1 MKIAFIDEDLS
12 PRTGSRRFTYEV
24 TRELLN
30 MGHEVKI
37 LTAKMNTETCFR
49 EYLSMPIEL
58 VSKDSPHNWVN
69 LRQVDTQTKKHASLL
84 DVQGNLRYHL
94 RQASLI
100 MEIGKRAEEL
110 KCDVAMLQY
119 HGEHWLLPIFYY
131 LRGPAGSVYLNV
143 VPPMPRP
150 RALPFQELTLSRRFV
165 DQALNFSQ
173 VGRWKV
179 RSSSNL
185 ALILAPSN
193 YLLELADKQGLL
205 KHKKQAVVPLGVNHS
220 RFHPTGEEEPFALY
234 LGRIHPHKSLE
245 LAIVAM
251 KNVTSNVSLV
261 IAGDIEE
268 QFLFYKAKLISLAEK
283 LKISDRVRI
292 IHAPS
297 DSQVVRLMQQ
307 CSVFLFPSTIDTF
320 GLVALEAMA
329 CGKPVVACNRGG
341 VPETVGNGGFLLEP
355 DAEKW
360 QEAVSRL
367 FSDSDLRKRMGNQAL
382 ERSKY
387 FSWENT
393 AKRLIHAFG
402 TLNSKSLQEI
412 KN

>member
-37 LTAKMNTETCFR
+37 LTAKMNAETCFR
-49 EYLSMPIEL
+49 EYLSMPVEL

-69 LRQVDTQTKKHASLL
+69 LRQADKQKNKPTSLL

-94 RQASLI
+94 RQASLM
-100 MEIGKRAEEL
+100 MELSRRVDEL

-119 HGEHWLLPIFYY
+119 HGEHWLLPVFYY
-131 LRGPAGSVYLNV
+131 LREPTGSVYLNV
-143 VPPMPRP
+143 VPPKPRP
-150 RALPFQELTLSRRFV
+150 QALPFQELTLSRRIV
-165 DQALNFSQ
+165 DQTLNFSQ

-179 RSSSNL
+179 RSYSNL
-185 ALILAPSN
+185 ELIIAPSN
-193 YLLELADKQGLL
+193 YLLEQARKQGLI
-205 KHKKQAVVPLGVNHS
+205 KQRKTEVIPLGVNHS
-220 RFHPTGEEEPFALY
+220 KFYPTGEEEPFALY

-245 LAIVAM
+245 LAIMAM
-251 KNVTSNVSLV
+251 RKTDSRTSLV

-268 QFLFYKAKLISLAEK
+268 RFLYYKTKLAILAEK
-283 LKISDRVRI
+283 LGISDRVNI
-292 IHAPS
+292 ILSPS
-297 DSQVVRLMQQ
+297 DTQVVRLMQM

-341 VPETVGNGGFLLEP
+341 VPETVGNAGFLLEP
-355 DAEKW
+355 DVEKW
-360 QEAVSRL
+360 QEVVSRL
-367 FSDSDLRKRMGNQAL
+367 FSDFNFRKQMSSQAL
-382 ERSKY
+382 ERSKS

-393 AKRLIHAFG
+393 AKRLIRAF
-402 TLNSKSLQEI
+402 TTINPSNI
-412 KN
+412 

>member
-1 MKIAFIDEDLS
+1 LKIAFIDEDLS

-37 LTAKMNTETCFR
+37 LTAKMDTETCFR

-58 VSKDSPHNWVN
+58 VSKVPPHNWVN
-69 LRQVDTQTKKHASLL
+69 LKQVEKQLRKYVSILA
-84 DVQGNLRYHL
+84 VQGNLIYHL
-94 RQASLI
+94 RQASLM
-100 MEIGKRAEEL
+100 MELSRRVEEL
-110 KCDVAMLQY
+110 KCDVAMSQY

-131 LRGPAGSVYLNV
+131 LREPTGSVYLNV

-150 RALPFQELTLSRRFV
+150 QALPFQELTLGRRIV

-173 VGRWKV
+173 VGLWKV
-179 RSSSNL
+179 KSYRNL
-185 ALILAPSN
+185 ALIMAPSN
-193 YLLELADKQGLL
+193 YLLEQARKQGLVTQR
-205 KHKKQAVVPLGVNHS
+205 KTEVVPLGVNHS
-220 RFHPTGEEEPFALY
+220 KFFPTGEEEPFALC

-245 LAIVAM
+245 LAIMAM
-251 KNVTSNVSLV
+251 RNTNSRISLI

-268 QFLFYKAKLISLAEK
+268 RFLFYKSRLTSLAEK
-283 LKISDRVRI
+283 MKISDRVKI
-292 IHAPS
+292 VLSPS
-297 DSQVVRLMQQ
+297 DAQVVRLMQR
-307 CSVFLFPSTIDTF
+307 CSVFLFPSIIDTF

-355 DAEKW
+355 DVEKW

-367 FSDSDLRKRMGNQAL
+367 FSDSDLRKQMSSQAL
-382 ERSKY
+382 ERSKS

-393 AKRLIHAFG
+393 AKRLIHGFS
-402 TLNSKSLQEI
+402 TLNQVCPK
-412 KN
+412 

>member
-1 MKIAFIDEDLS
+1 LKIAFIDEDLS

-37 LTAKMNTETCFR
+37 LTAKMNAETCFR
-49 EYLSMPIEL
+49 EYLSMPVEL

-69 LRQVDTQTKKHASLL
+69 LRQADKQKNKPTSLL

-94 RQASLI
+94 RQASLM
-100 MEIGKRAEEL
+100 MELSRRVDEL

-119 HGEHWLLPIFYY
+119 HGEHWLLPVFYY
-131 LRGPAGSVYLNV
+131 LREPTGSVYLNV
-143 VPPMPRP
+143 VPPKPRP
-150 RALPFQELTLSRRFV
+150 QALPFQELTLSRRIV
-165 DQALNFSQ
+165 DQTLNFSQ

-179 RSSSNL
+179 RSYSNL
-185 ALILAPSN
+185 ELIIAPSN
-193 YLLELADKQGLL
+193 YLLEQARKQGLI
-205 KHKKQAVVPLGVNHS
+205 KQRKTEVIPLGVNHS
-220 RFHPTGEEEPFALY
+220 KFYPTGEEEPFALY

-245 LAIVAM
+245 LAIMAM
-251 KNVTSNVSLV
+251 RKTDSRTSLV

-268 QFLFYKAKLISLAEK
+268 RFLYYKTKLAILAEK
-283 LKISDRVRI
+283 LGISDRVNI
-292 IHAPS
+292 ILSPS
-297 DSQVVRLMQQ
+297 DTQVVRLMQM

-341 VPETVGNGGFLLEP
+341 VPETVGNAGFLLEP
-355 DAEKW
+355 DVEKW
-360 QEAVSRL
+360 QEVVSRL
-367 FSDSDLRKRMGNQAL
+367 FSDFNFRKQMSSQAL
-382 ERSKY
+382 ERSKS

-393 AKRLIHAFG
+393 AKRLIRAF
-402 TLNSKSLQEI
+402 TTINPSNI
-412 KN
+412 